1 MLQCNNEVLRV
12 TKKEPQMSQKT
23 DIPKTEPAAPHN
35 PFSAFDPMATWTA
48 SQATWQK
55 MMADAVTR
63 AQAWAD
69 EYASME
75 QQAYTRALQAVDTWA
90 QLARD
95 TIQYSQQLTTQ
106 ARKLSFEAVRKAGV
120 VGA

>member
-1 MLQCNNEVLRV
+1 
-12 TKKEPQMSQKT
+12 MSQKT
-23 DIPKTEPAAPHN
+23 ETKDSTPRTESAAPHN
-35 PFSAFDPMATWTA
+35 LFSAFDPMATWTA
-48 SQATWQK
+48 TQATWQK
-55 MMADAVTR
+55 MMTDSFAR

-75 QQAYTRALQAVDTWA
+75 QQAYTRALQAIDTWA